1 MLMYI
6 FKNSKGFYNNY
17 FKIYDVKQKKL
28 KFTGLILLLMFIIS
42 LISPAPSNYL
52 HFIKIGYKLK
62 SCDNLYDYTI
72 PLISG
77 FTIIYVFYEDYS
89 SRMSEL
95 ITFYNRNKFNYIVLY
110 RWLIYSLAFS
120 FGSFVNGLIY
130 YRYVSFL
137 DINSL
142 LLSARFIP
150 NILFL
155 CSLVLLIMT
164 VFKNACAAIL
174 ILTSYY
180 CIDLLSASFI
190 FKIFS
195 IGANASNFYYTIS
208 PEYYILN
215 RLILI
220 FLSCIFVFISCKVT
234 AKA

>member
-1 MLMYI
+1 MHMYI

-17 FKIYDVKQKKL
+17 FKIYDVKEKKV
-28 KFTGLILLLMFIIS
+28 KFTCLILLLMFIIS
-42 LISPAPSNYL
+42 LISPAPSSYL
-52 HFIKIGYKLK
+52 NSIAIGYKLK
-62 SCDNLYDYTI
+62 SCDNLYDYII
-72 PLISG
+72 PLISA
-77 FTIIYVFYEDYS
+77 FTIIYVFYQDYS
-89 SRMSEL
+89 IGMYEL

-120 FGSFVNGLIY
+120 FGSFVTGLIY
-130 YRYVSFL
+130 YRNISFL
-137 DINSL
+137 DIKNL

-164 VFKNACAAIL
+164 VFKNVYAAIL

-180 CIDLLSASFI
+180 SIDLLSSGSM

-195 IGANASNFYYTIS
+195 IGANTNNFYYTIS

-220 FLSCIFVFISCKVT
+220 FFSCVFVFISCKVT
-234 AKA
+234 AKS